1 MRKTSRVA
9 DQVRIACLLRI
20 SKQFDGIS
28 RHGVHGVRLGH
39 RKDVPHSP
47 FSRSCASQKKP
58 KRSQSEPIL
67 ESEKARV
74 TNTAEFDI
82 WI

>member
-9 DQVRIACLLRI
+9 DQVRIAGLLRI

-39 RKDVPHSP
+39 RKDVPHI
-47 FSRSCASQKKP
+47 ASQKSKEANQKKP
-58 KRSQSEPIL
+58 VGANSALDNWRP
-67 ESEKARV
+67 
-74 TNTAEFDI
+74 
-82 WI
+82 